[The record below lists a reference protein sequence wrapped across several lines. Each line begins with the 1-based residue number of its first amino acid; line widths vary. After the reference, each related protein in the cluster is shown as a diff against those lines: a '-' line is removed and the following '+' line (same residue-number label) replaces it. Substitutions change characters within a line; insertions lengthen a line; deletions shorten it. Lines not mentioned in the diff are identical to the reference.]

1 MPHAR
6 WLKVWPAR
14 RARCRANRTA
24 PAGRLPVSR
33 PRVLEI
39 VSIWLHV
46 VRRLYRTE
54 VHPGQA
60 QSGARRYRDAMSS
73 TAMSLSA
80 QAGLPAVNWS
90 RFTLVGPGTVLAAVA
105 ANVLVYFTAGTLVAY
120 SAEFLPLASV
130 GGAIIMTLA

>member
-1 MPHAR
+1 QVVESLACTPSSVPREPHR
-6 WLKVWPAR
+6 PSR
-14 RARCRANRTA
+14 RTTC
-24 PAGRLPVSR
+24 VSQ

-60 QSGARRYRDAMSS
+60 QSGARRYQDAMSS

-80 QAGLPAVNWS
+80 HAASPTVNWT
-90 RFTLVGPGTVLAAVA
+90 RFALVGPGTVLAAVA
-105 ANVLVYFTAGTLVAY
+105 ANVLVYLVAGTLVAY
-120 SAEFLPLASV
+120 NAEFLPLASV
-130 GGAIIMTLA
+130 GG